1 MKTIYKIAKNELSML
16 FCSPIAWLILVIFI
30 FQVGMEYA
38 DVLTSDL
45 RAKATGYSLMDET
58 ASVFSGIWGLYSRVQ
73 GYLYLYIPL
82 LTMGI
87 MSREFSTGSIKLLF
101 SSPITN
107 KQIVLGKF
115 YALMVYALFLI
126 GGLIL
131 TVLFS
136 CIIIKSIDFPL
147 VLSGLLGLYLLT
159 CAYIAIGLFMSSLTS
174 YQVVAAMGTLAV
186 LAVLNFIS
194 GVGQDIALVRDITYW
209 LSISGRSR
217 EMINGLICSEDVLYF
232 LIVIVLFIMLT
243 ILRLRFD
250 RKKGSHAMRVGWYT
264 LVVGG
269 AMLLGYVSS
278 RPACMT
284 YYDTTAMKS
293 QTLTPNSQAVMEKMK
308 GGLTITTYVNLL
320 DDNYW
325 NALPRSVND
334 DFKRFKQYV
343 RFKPEIKMKY
353 VYYYDKTDN
362 PTLDKRFP
370 GLSDKERAQEIA
382 KGIRMKFDRLLSPEE
397 VRKQVDLSSEG
408 NRFVRLIERENGQKT
423 FLRIF
428 NDMSK
433 HPSESE
439 ITAALKR
446 LVEVSPKVAFLIGH
460 GERDIYRGGDAD
472 YSTFTK
478 NPAFRHA
485 LINQGFD
492 TESLSLADGRTIP
505 EEISIL
511 VIADPREK
519 LTEWEKSEI
528 NRYIASGR
536 HLLIA
541 AKPGRQA
548 ILNEITELL
557 GVHFTD
563 GILVHPSEDFAP
575 DLIQGRFTLDAESF
589 SGNLAYLSRN
599 NYKITAPGTAGIVC
613 RLPEGFGML
622 PLVSTDSVGSWNE
635 KETTDFV
642 NEVLEFSPEKGD
654 EEWNG
659 QPIVLAMGRHI
670 GGKEQKI
677 MILGNAD
684 CLSNGEL
691 VRSRKDVKSANFN
704 LILETFRWFTNG
716 EYPVNTNRSYGADND
731 LRMEY
736 KDLIWVKVGF
746 MGVLPLLLVAAG
758 IVVWLRR
765 REK

>member
-1 MKTIYKIAKNELSML
+1 MKTIYKIAKNELNML

-30 FQVGMEYA
+30 FQVSMDYA
-38 DVLTSDL
+38 SVLTDEL
-45 RAKATGYSLMDET
+45 KAKATGYSLMDET
-58 ASVFSGIWGLYSRVQ
+58 ASIFSGFRGLYSRIQ

-101 SSPITN
+101 SSPITH

-115 YALMVYALFLI
+115 YALMVYAFLLV

-131 TVLFS
+131 VILFS
-136 CIIIKSIDFPL
+136 CTIIKSIDLPL

-186 LAVLNFIS
+186 LAVLNFIG
-194 GVGQDIALVRDITYW
+194 GVGQEIALVRDITYW
-209 LSISGRSR
+209 LSIAGRST
-217 EMINGLICSEDVLYF
+217 EMINGLICSEDILYF
-232 LIVIVLFIMLT
+232 LIVIVLFVMLT
-243 ILRLRFD
+243 ILRLRFN
-250 RKKGSHAMRVGWYT
+250 RKKGSQTMRVGWYT
-264 LVVGG
+264 LVVGS
-269 AMLLGYVSS
+269 AMLLGYLSS
-278 RPACMT
+278 RPALMCF
-284 YYDTTAMKS
+284 YDTTAMKS
-293 QTLTPNSQAVMEKMK
+293 QTLTPNSQAVMEKMD

-325 NALPRSVND
+325 DALPRNVNY

-353 VYYYDKTDN
+353 VYYYDKAEN
-362 PTLDKRFP
+362 PSLDKRFP
-370 GLSDKERAQEIA
+370 NLNDKERAQEIA
-382 KGIRMKFDRLLSPEE
+382 KGIRMKFDRLLPPEE
-397 VRKQVDLSSEG
+397 IRKQIDLSPEG
-408 NRFVRLIERENGQKT
+408 NRFVRLVEREDGQKT

-446 LVEVSPKVAFLIGH
+446 LVQSSPKVAFLTGH
-460 GERDIYRGGDAD
+460 EERDIYRGGDGD
-472 YSTFTK
+472 YSTFTI
-478 NPAFRHA
+478 NLAFRHA

-492 TESLSLADGRTIP
+492 TESLSLASGNAIP
-505 EEISIL
+505 DNVDIL
-511 VIADPREK
+511 VIADPRER

-548 ILNEITELL
+548 ILNEVTESL
-557 GVHFTD
+557 GIHFPE
-563 GILVHPSEDFAP
+563 GILVQQSEDFAP
-575 DLIQGRFTLDAESF
+575 DLILGRFTPEAERF
-589 SGNLAYLSRN
+589 SRTFAYLNRN
-599 NYKITAPGTAGIVC
+599 NYRITAPASTAILF
-613 RLPEGFGML
+613 RPQQGFKAL
-622 PLVSTDSVGSWNE
+622 PLVVTDSVGCWIE

-642 NEVLEFSPEKGD
+642 NEPLEFNPEKGD
-654 EEWNG
+654 EEWSL
-659 QPIVLAMGRHI
+659 QPIMLAMGRQVA
-670 GGKEQKI
+670 GKDQRI
-677 MILGNAD
+677 MVLGNAD
-684 CLSNGEL
+684 CMGNGEL

-716 EYPVNTNRSYGADND
+716 EYPVNTGRSYGPDDD

-736 KDLIWVKVGF
+736 KDLIWVKIGF
-746 MGVLPLLLVAAG
+746 MGILPLLLVAAG
-758 IVVWLRR
+758 VLVWIRR